1 MREIKF
7 RGRDEHGEWHYGAF
21 MGVFYDGVV
30 AAIEYANIYVDG
42 MAIRVL
48 PDTVGQFTGLLDTSQ
63 KEIYEGDIVVVKEDG
78 EESRHVVRY
87 MDDEDYP
94 AFDLVPESMLWC
106 GECNGLSYYM
116 IHMDAAIYVIG
127 NIHDNP
133 GLVEAHV

>member
-7 RGRDEHGEWHYGAF
+7 RGRDGDDWYYGSLFVNECGHTVISAPKSF
-21 MGVFYDGVV
+21 WMKPVN
-30 AAIEYANIYVDG
+30 A
-42 MAIRVL
+42 
-48 PDTVGQFTGLLDTSQ
+48 DTVGQFTGLLDTAQ

-94 AFDLVPESMLWC
+94 AFDLVPESMSWC
-106 GECNGLSYYM
+106 GECNGLSYCM

-127 NIHDNP
+127 NIYDNP
-133 GLVEAHV
+133 ELLEAHA